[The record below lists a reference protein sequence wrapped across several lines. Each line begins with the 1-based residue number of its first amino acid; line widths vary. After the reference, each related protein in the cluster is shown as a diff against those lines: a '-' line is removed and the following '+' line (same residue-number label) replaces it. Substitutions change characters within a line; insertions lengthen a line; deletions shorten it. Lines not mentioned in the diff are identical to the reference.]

1 MVVGVTEKSV
11 MVNVSAFD
19 VPPPGVGFTTV
30 TAAVPAA
37 ATSAAVM
44 DAVNCVAL
52 TNVVVR
58 ALPFHCTADVLMKLV
73 PFTVSVNAAPPT
85 GPVAGTSEASVGTGF
100 DAVIVNV
107 KMFDVVPVMPSGSIR
122 PNKTVGVNTFT
133 GTVPAERISAAVMA
147 AESCVALTNVV
158 VRLPPFHCTTDVLM
172 KLLPFTVNVNAALPA
187 IAELGASVVSAG
199 IGVDTVKLTVFDVP
213 PPGAGLNTL
222 TEAIVAV

>member
-11 MVNVSAFD
+11 IVNVSAFD

-44 DAVNCVAL
+44 AAVNCVAL

-58 ALPFHCTADVLMKLV
+58 ALPFHCTADVLMKFV

-85 GPVAGTSEASVGTGF
+85 GPMAGASEVSVGTGF

-107 KMFDVVPVMPSGSIR
+107 SAFDVVPVMPSGSIR
-122 PNKTVGVNTFT
+122 PNNNRRSKHFHRNGSSRKNIRSGDGGRELCCAHKCCCAVAAIPLHHGCVNEVAPVHGQRKCCAAGNRRARRQRSQRRNWSGDRETNGV
-133 GTVPAERISAAVMA
+133 
-147 AESCVALTNVV
+147 
-158 VRLPPFHCTTDVLM
+158 
-172 KLLPFTVNVNAALPA
+172 
-187 IAELGASVVSAG
+187 
-199 IGVDTVKLTVFDVP
+199 
-213 PPGAGLNTL
+213 
-222 TEAIVAV
+222 